1 MVKMYQ
7 EEMEIE
13 RQKEREEKRKLQEA
27 MQRQKRILDAAFE
40 GDNAEILAVLKE
52 VSVESCMIH

>member
-13 RQKEREEKRKLQEA
+13 RQKEQEEKRKLKE
-27 MQRQKRILDAAFE
+27 MLQRHKRMLDAAFE
-40 GDNAEILAVLKE
+40 GDNAEIVAVLKE
-52 VSVESCMIH
+52 VSDA